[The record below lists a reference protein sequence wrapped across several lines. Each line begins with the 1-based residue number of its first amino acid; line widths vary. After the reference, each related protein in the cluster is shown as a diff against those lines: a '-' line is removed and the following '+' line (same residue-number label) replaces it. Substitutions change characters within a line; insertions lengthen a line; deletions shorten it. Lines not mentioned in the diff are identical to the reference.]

1 MHGAGATVWGF
12 SVTGR
17 WMRAMPVGHPDL
29 TSGQINEIGH
39 NALNLF
45 PRAARRIMDGNGDMD

>member
-1 MHGAGATVWGF
+1 
-12 SVTGR
+12 
-17 WMRAMPVGHPDL
+17 MRAMPVGHPDL